1 MRPRDALLAAPIAAL
16 ASGCAMRPWTPSVSV
31 AYYGEEAP
39 PPRVVAVPG
48 QPELVARWQLPPTNP
63 WARYEKMT
71 LIASLDSQPRAAPLP
86 DVTQLDVVH
95 RAQASAARVA
105 AAGLP
110 NDTMWVVDLRGAASV
125 AFGAQLSRSAREPVS
140 LVPTFNNW
148 PADNEL
154 VPAEEALAALIS
166 YAPRT
171 PDATATGTRPVFLLD
186 AWRLAYRMDE
196 TDDEITDNRY
206 IIYPSDLPDPSVLRA
221 NGISRVV
228 YVVEDLDETTQEED
242 DLHPIFAA
250 YQAAGVAIF
259 MVDLNF
265 LARPIERDRW
275 YEVLP
280 PRRLYIEERVV
291 IVDDPH
297 FYARARGGFGGIHG
311 GPSPLRGGAAGSGWR
326 GGGGFGGG

>member
-1 MRPRDALLAAPIAAL
+1 MRARDTLLAAPIAAL

-31 AYYGEEAP
+31 AYYGEDPPAP
-39 PPRVVAVPG
+39 RAVAVPG
-48 QPELVARWQLPPTNP
+48 QSELIAKWQLPPTNA

-71 LIASLDSQPRAAPLP
+71 LLTSLDAHPRTAPLP
-86 DVTQLDVVH
+86 DITQLEVVRH
-95 RAQASAARVA
+95 ASAAAGRVA

-125 AFGAQLSRSAREPVS
+125 AFGAQLSRAAREPVS

-154 VPAEEALAALIS
+154 VPAEEALAAMIAFS
-166 YAPRT
+166 PRL
-171 PDATATGTRPVFLLD
+171 PDPAATGTRPVFMLD
-186 AWRLAYRMDE
+186 AWRLAYRFDE
-196 TDDEITDNRY
+196 PDDDITDNRY

-221 NGISRVV
+221 NGITRVV

-250 YQAAGVAIF
+250 YQAAGVSIF

-275 YEVLP
+275 YEILP

-291 IVDDPH
+291 IIDDPH

-311 GPSPLRGGAAGSGWR
+311 GPSPIGRGGHW
-326 GGGGFGGG
+326 GGFGGG